1 MAPTKRKA
9 VSLDTKMD
17 ILQDSRRGFKVSALV
32 KKYELAQSTISTILK
47 TGSTTIVKAGAIGGH
62 ADQRKRVRDPLY
74 ADVEEAL
81 YQWFI
86 TTRAHNVPIS
96 GPILA
101 TKAKNFAF
109 LLGRPNFEPGGGWI
123 QRFKERHGI
132 VYKNVVG
139 EAASLDT
146 EAKQQWLQTK
156 LPSVLE
162 RYAEKDIYNCDETA
176 LFFQMLPS
184 KTHALKGDRCPGGKH
199 SKLRVTVL
207 LCVSMDGSHRLKP
220 FVIGR
225 SKKPTCFKNQHI
237 PVRYRSNKKARMTR
251 DLFEEWLLEFDSLIE
266 GQGRKVVLL
275 LDNCSA
281 HSVNPK
287 LTSVELM
294 FLPPNTTA
302 GLQPLDAGVIA
313 NFKVLY
319 RRHMLEWLILA
330 IDRAAPGTSGH
341 ADGPPDLKISLLK
354 AVRFVYGAWYEVK
367 QSTIYNCF
375 KKAGFVR
382 QDEFPQPTETN
393 TVEAADITEFW
404 ELVPTGDTGGASMEE
419 FLTADSAASFCDEV
433 TDEAIAED
441 VLSRQTAKLC
451 DGGDGSS
458 DSDNEIGSGSL
469 TPTTMSTQSALSS
482 IDSLIDFMHAKGLPP
497 VFAQQLE
504 SMHTAVVKLKL
515 PQKQVQIS
523 DYVGAP
529 NP

>member
-1 MAPTKRKA
+1 MAVTKRKA

-47 TGSTTIVKAGAIGGH
+47 TGSIAILKAGAISGR

-81 YQWFI
+81 YQWFV
-86 TTRAHNVPIS
+86 TTRTHNVPIS

-132 VYKNVVG
+132 VYKNMVG

-156 LPSVLE
+156 LPGVLE
-162 RYAEKDIYNCDETA
+162 HYAEKDIYNCDETA

-184 KTHALKGDRCPGGKH
+184 KTHALKGDRYPGGKH
-199 SKLRVTVL
+199 SKLGVTVL
-207 LCVSMDGSHRLKP
+207 LCVSMDGSHRL
-220 FVIGR
+220 
-225 SKKPTCFKNQHI
+225 N
-237 PVRYRSNKKARMTR
+237 
-251 DLFEEWLLEFDSLIE
+251 
-266 GQGRKVVLL
+266 
-275 LDNCSA
+275 
-281 HSVNPK
+281 
-287 LTSVELM
+287 
-294 FLPPNTTA
+294 
-302 GLQPLDAGVIA
+302 
-313 NFKVLY
+313 
-319 RRHMLEWLILA
+319 
-330 IDRAAPGTSGH
+330 
-341 ADGPPDLKISLLK
+341 
-354 AVRFVYGAWYEVK
+354 
-367 QSTIYNCF
+367 
-375 KKAGFVR
+375 
-382 QDEFPQPTETN
+382 
-393 TVEAADITEFW
+393 
-404 ELVPTGDTGGASMEE
+404 
-419 FLTADSAASFCDEV
+419 ADSAASFCDEV
-433 TDEAIAED
+433 IDEAIAED

-451 DGGDGSS
+451 DGGDGSTES
-458 DSDNEIGSGSL
+458 DEIDSGSL
-469 TPTTMSTQSALSS
+469 TPTTMSTQSALLS
-482 IDSLIDFMHAKGLPP
+482 IDSLIDFMRAKGLPP

-523 DYVGAP
+523 DYFGAP

>member
-1 MAPTKRKA
+1 MAPAKRKA

-47 TGSTTIVKAGAIGGH
+47 TGSTAIVKAGAIGGH

-74 ADVEEAL
+74 TDVEEAL

-162 RYAEKDIYNCDETA
+162 RYAEKDIYNCNETA

-220 FVIGR
+220 FMIGR

-237 PVRYRSNKKARMTR
+237 PVRYRSNKKAWMTR
-251 DLFEEWLLEFDSLIE
+251 DL
-266 GQGRKVVLL
+266 
-275 LDNCSA
+275 
-281 HSVNPK
+281 
-287 LTSVELM
+287 
-294 FLPPNTTA
+294 
-302 GLQPLDAGVIA
+302 
-313 NFKVLY
+313 
-319 RRHMLEWLILA
+319 
-330 IDRAAPGTSGH
+330 
-341 ADGPPDLKISLLK
+341 
-354 AVRFVYGAWYEVK
+354 
-367 QSTIYNCF
+367 
-375 KKAGFVR
+375 
-382 QDEFPQPTETN
+382 
-393 TVEAADITEFW
+393 
-404 ELVPTGDTGGASMEE
+404 
-419 FLTADSAASFCDEV
+419 
-433 TDEAIAED
+433 
-441 VLSRQTAKLC
+441 
-451 DGGDGSS
+451 

-523 DYVGAP
+523 DYFGAP

>member
-17 ILQDSRRGFKVSALV
+17 ILQDSQRGFKVSALV
-32 KKYELAQSTISTILK
+32 KKYELAQLTISTILK
-47 TGSTTIVKAGAIGGH
+47 TGSTAIVKAGAIGGH

-162 RYAEKDIYNCDETA
+162 RYEEKDIYNCDETA

-207 LCVSMDGSHRLKP
+207 LCVSMYGSHRLKP
-220 FVIGR
+220 FMIGR
-225 SKKPTCFKNQHI
+225 SKKPMCFKNRHI
-237 PVRYRSNKKARMTR
+237 PVHYRSDKKAWMTR

-319 RRHMLEWLILA
+319 WRRMLEWLILA

-341 ADGPPDLKISLLK
+341 ADGPPELKISLLK

-382 QDEFPQPTETN
+382 QDELPQPTETN
-393 TVEAADITEFW
+393 TVEAADIT
-404 ELVPTGDTGGASMEE
+404 E

-451 DGGDGSS
+451 DGGNGSS
-458 DSDNEIGSGSL
+458 DIDNEIGSGSL
-469 TPTTMSTQSALSS
+469 TPTAMSTQSALSS

-497 VFAQQLE
+497 VFVQQLE

-523 DYVGAP
+523 DYFGAP

>member
-1 MAPTKRKA
+1 MAPTKGKA

-47 TGSTTIVKAGAIGGH
+47 TGSTAIVKAGAISSH
-62 ADQRKRVRDPLY
+62 ADQRKRVRDSLY

-146 EAKQQWLQTK
+146 QAKQQWLQTK

-207 LCVSMDGSHRLKP
+207 LCVSMDGSHRL
-220 FVIGR
+220 
-225 SKKPTCFKNQHI
+225 N
-237 PVRYRSNKKARMTR
+237 
-251 DLFEEWLLEFDSLIE
+251 
-266 GQGRKVVLL
+266 
-275 LDNCSA
+275 
-281 HSVNPK
+281 
-287 LTSVELM
+287 
-294 FLPPNTTA
+294 
-302 GLQPLDAGVIA
+302 
-313 NFKVLY
+313 
-319 RRHMLEWLILA
+319 
-330 IDRAAPGTSGH
+330 
-341 ADGPPDLKISLLK
+341 
-354 AVRFVYGAWYEVK
+354 
-367 QSTIYNCF
+367 
-375 KKAGFVR
+375 
-382 QDEFPQPTETN
+382 
-393 TVEAADITEFW
+393 
-404 ELVPTGDTGGASMEE
+404 
-419 FLTADSAASFCDEV
+419 ADSAASFCDEV

-482 IDSLIDFMHAKGLPP
+482 IDSLIDFMHAKGLLP

-523 DYVGAP
+523 DYFGAP

>member
-1 MAPTKRKA
+1 MAPTKRRA

-32 KKYELAQSTISTILK
+32 KKYELAQLTISTILK
-47 TGSTTIVKAGAIGGH
+47 TGSTTIVKAGAIGSH

-74 ADVEEAL
+74 TDVEEAL

-109 LLGRPNFEPGGGWI
+109 LLGRPNFVPGGGWI
-123 QRFKERHGI
+123 QHFKERHGI

-162 RYAEKDIYNCDETA
+162 RYAEDTYNCDETA

-207 LCVSMDGSHRLKP
+207 LCVSMDGSHRL
-220 FVIGR
+220 
-225 SKKPTCFKNQHI
+225 N
-237 PVRYRSNKKARMTR
+237 
-251 DLFEEWLLEFDSLIE
+251 
-266 GQGRKVVLL
+266 
-275 LDNCSA
+275 
-281 HSVNPK
+281 
-287 LTSVELM
+287 
-294 FLPPNTTA
+294 
-302 GLQPLDAGVIA
+302 
-313 NFKVLY
+313 
-319 RRHMLEWLILA
+319 
-330 IDRAAPGTSGH
+330 
-341 ADGPPDLKISLLK
+341 
-354 AVRFVYGAWYEVK
+354 
-367 QSTIYNCF
+367 
-375 KKAGFVR
+375 
-382 QDEFPQPTETN
+382 
-393 TVEAADITEFW
+393 
-404 ELVPTGDTGGASMEE
+404 
-419 FLTADSAASFCDEV
+419 ADSAASFCDEV

-469 TPTTMSTQSALSS
+469 TPTTLSTQSALSS
-482 IDSLIDFMHAKGLPP
+482 INSLIDFMHAKGLPP

-523 DYVGAP
+523 DYFGAP